1 MAEKPTS
8 KLRELGLQK
17 YLDGT
22 KGLHNDLGYDDLVGM
37 VKQLDT
43 PDMSKARIARAFG
56 VERQTLYT
64 WLEMLGEV
72 PA

>member
-1 MAEKPTS
+1 MAEKSTS

-22 KGLHNDLGYDDLVGM
+22 RGLHNDLGYDDLVTM
-37 VKQLDT
+37 VRQLDT
-43 PDMSKARIARAFG
+43 PDMTKARIARAFG
-56 VERQTLYT
+56 IERGTLYT